1 MPSPMKKKTQKERVL
16 EFMEEGNSITP
27 IEALER
33 FGCFRLAH
41 IIWEIR
47 KDRHVYTRM
56 ITHPKYGTK
65 FAEYSFKKHE
75 EEIVPDVNDLPN
87 IEEEKYVLVDEWGRE
102 PGLSD
107 VPLMY
112 MTKEDAEKRRNK
124 WRQS

>member
-1 MPSPMKKKTQKERVL
+1 MPSPMKKRTQKERVL
-16 EFMEEGNSITP
+16 KFMEEGNSITP

-56 ITHPKYGTK
+56 IKHPKYGTK

-107 VPLMY
+107 VPLTV
-112 MTKEDAEKRRNK
+112 MTEKEAKRLRSK
-124 WRQS
+124 V

>member
-1 MPSPMKKKTQKERVL
+1 MPSPMKKRTQKERVL
-16 EFMEEGNSITP
+16 KFMEEGNSITP

-56 ITHPKYGTK
+56 IKHPKYGTK

-87 IEEEKYVLVDEWGRE
+87 IEEEKYMLVDEWGRE

-107 VPLMY
+107 VPLTV
-112 MTKEDAEKRRNK
+112 MTEKEAKRLRSK
-124 WRQS
+124 V

>member
-16 EFMEEGNSITP
+16 KFMEEGNSITP

-107 VPLMY
+107 VPLTI
-112 MTKEDAEKRRNK
+112 MTEKEAKRLRSK
-124 WRQS
+124 V

>member
-56 ITHPKYGTK
+56 IKHPKYGTK
-65 FAEYSFKKHE
+65 FAEYSFKKYE
-75 EEIVPDVNDLPN
+75 EEN
-87 IEEEKYVLVDEWGRE
+87 YVLVDEWGRE

>member
-16 EFMEEGNSITP
+16 KFMEEGNSITP

-107 VPLMY
+107 VPLTV
-112 MTKEDAEKRRNK
+112 MTEKEAKRLRSK
-124 WRQS
+124 V

>member
-16 EFMEEGNSITP
+16 KFMEEGNSITP

-56 ITHPKYGTK
+56 IKHPKYGTK

-107 VPLMY
+107 VPLTV
-112 MTKEDAEKRRNK
+112 MTEKEAKRLRSK
-124 WRQS
+124 V